1 MVDVE
6 HVLAYSVVYEN
17 IRDLFQKRK
26 PPPKFDVV
34 TGFRNIPWSQLH
46 LKYLV
51 QGVIN

>member
-26 PPPKFDVV
+26 PPKFDVV
-34 TGFRNIPWSQLH
+34 TGFHNIPWSQLH

-51 QGVIN
+51 EGVIN